1 MDRNILVRNDADHLP
16 VLLGLIV
23 CILRNWSAGV
33 AIDWHS
39 FIYPLPLAGLGWNI
53 HALLKWTEMS
63 PEGRLFPAATPAS
76 RRYSAGAT
84 GQPARYM
91 PWTWR
96 VLVQYRLLGLGV
108 DLNPRA
114 ATVKHRKVALI
125 VALHRA
131 WERKQSLMG
140 PIVVDQ
146 RKGALADHVRVGHKL
161 LFAPLRQLAVTP
173 ECGYE
178 PALWTQNLHA
188 IILPVSDV
196 YFTVVIYANTAR
208 PIELTN
214 AAAGR
219 SEGRQPLSIRRE
231 LLNTVVAPIGH
242 VRIGVPVQ
250 ANSPRQIE
258 LTRAA
263 TEPAELTQVSAIGRK
278 LLHPVV
284 AAVDQEQDIVT

>member
-1 MDRNILVRNDADHLP
+1 MEAAPEWRLLPGSTPTSTVFRRRNR
-16 VLLGLIV
+16 
-23 CILRNWSAGV
+23 
-33 AIDWHS
+33 
-39 FIYPLPLAGLGWNI
+39 
-53 HALLKWTEMS
+53 
-63 PEGRLFPAATPAS
+63 PAAAP
-76 RRYSAGAT
+76 
-84 GQPARYM
+84 YM
-91 PWTWR
+91 PWTSR
-96 VLVQYRLLGLGV
+96 VLVQYWLRGLGV

-114 ATVKHRKVALI
+114 AAVKHRKVVLI
-125 VALHRA
+125 VDLHRA

-140 PIVVDQ
+140 SIVVDQ
-146 RKGALADHVRVGHKL
+146 RKGALADHVRVSHKL
-161 LFAPLRQLAVTP
+161 LFAPLRQVAITR

-178 PALWTQNLHA
+178 AARRTQDLHA

-196 YFTVVIYANTAR
+196 YFTVVIHTNTAR
-208 PIELTN
+208 PVELANT
-214 AAAGR
+214 AAGR

-242 VRIGVPVQ
+242 VNIAVLVQ

-284 AAVDQEQDIVT
+284 AAVHQEQDVVTAKR